1 MTPVLAART
10 AVVVSFFLNGATFA
24 TWVARLPEIKH
35 DLDLTNGQLGTVLL
49 AGSVASILGLTGA
62 GALIERR
69 GAADAVRLGVIVE
82 AAGLVGVALGAVVF
96 ESAVGVAAGLF
107 VWGLG
112 MGLWDVSMNVEGAGV
127 EHRMRRN
134 VMPHF
139 HAMFSLGTVAG
150 AGVGALTV
158 RLDVPMLGVLP
169 VTAVLVLAA
178 VFATTGAFLPRD
190 EEEVKHAV
198 RGSVLAAWREPRTV
212 LIGMMVLALAL
223 TEGAAN
229 DWLAIALVEGYDVAA
244 WVGVAGFAVFVSAM
258 TIGRLLGGRLLDR
271 FGRAATLW
279 GTMATAG
286 VGVLLV
292 VYGVHPVVVVAGILL
307 WGIGASLGFP
317 VGMSAAA
324 DDQGRAPARVGVVS
338 TIGYVAFLSGPPL
351 LGFLGDRVGALHAL
365 LLISILLIPS
375 AFLVPAARKPAG
387 ASGEVNGRR
396 SAISGM

>member
-1 MTPVLAART
+1 M
-10 AVVVSFFLNGATFA
+10 
-24 TWVARLPEIKH
+24 E
-35 DLDLTNGQLGTVLL
+35 
-49 AGSVASILGLTGA
+49 
-62 GALIERR
+62 
-69 GAADAVRLGVIVE
+69 
-82 AAGLVGVALGAVVF
+82 
-96 ESAVGVAAGLF
+96 
-107 VWGLG
+107 
-112 MGLWDVSMNVEGAGV
+112 
-127 EHRMRRN
+127 RN

-139 HAMFSLGTVAG
+139 HAMFSLGSVAG

-158 RLDVPMLGVLP
+158 RFDVPMLGVLP
-169 VTAVLVLAA
+169 VTAVLALAA

-190 EEEVKHAV
+190 EEEVEHAP
-198 RGSVLAAWREPRTV
+198 RGMVLAAWREPRTL
-212 LIGMMVLALAL
+212 LIGLMVLALAL

-258 TIGRLLGGRLLDR
+258 TAGRLLGGMLLDR

-279 GTMATAG
+279 GTMALAA

-292 VYGVHPVVVVAGILL
+292 VYGGHPVVVVAGIVM

-351 LGFLGDRVGALHAL
+351 LGFLGDQVGALHAL

-396 SAISGM
+396 SAISGT